1 MWVKQ
6 VIFFLCC
13 NFSFALDTVGA
24 TFLTCSAN
32 FTLLQFEMR
41 NAEDTSLKI
50 KCHNQLLEA
59 TQKAVTGL
67 LNYMYE
73 GFLIAELSPFACREC
88 AALWAFKAKHLAAW
102 RGTEWA
108 QQTTLWRRSIK
119 CCFCMHLLLMKIRGA
134 FIMWK
139 LKKFKISMAN
149 VGGYYTSAFT
159 VRINTVTG
167 NIFFALR
174 CTTPSEFVTIVF
186 HTFRDVGTCVLL
198 AKATWGCKSLRV
210 IQKSVWV
217 SLQNENGFS

>member
-102 RGTEWA
+102 RGTEGNQITGIVPTMGTA
-108 QQTTLWRRSIK
+108 NNAVAAFHK
-119 CCFCMHLLLMKIRGA
+119 MLLLHA
-134 FIMWK
+134 SFI
-139 LKKFKISMAN
+139 
-149 VGGYYTSAFT
+149 
-159 VRINTVTG
+159 
-167 NIFFALR
+167 
-174 CTTPSEFVTIVF
+174 
-186 HTFRDVGTCVLL
+186 
-198 AKATWGCKSLRV
+198 
-210 IQKSVWV
+210 
-217 SLQNENGFS
+217 NENKGCFHNVKVKKIQNFYG